1 MIDTHCHLYATEFDA
16 DREEVLD
23 RVKIA
28 GVERI
33 FLPAINTETHQM
45 MMQLADHSNGFCL
58 PMMGLHPCY
67 VNEHFKDE
75 LKAVENWL
83 EKKKFYAIGEIGL
96 DFYHSVEWKRQQYEV
111 FEFQIEL
118 AKKYTLPIVI
128 HSRSS
133 MDACIK
139 VLEEKNDIGLKGIF
153 HCFGGDERQAKKIID
168 MGWMLGIGGVVTYKN
183 AGLAKLL
190 ENISLDYMVLETDA
204 PYLTPTPF
212 RGKRN
217 EPAYV
222 KYVAEKIADIKKI
235 SVEEVIEV
243 TTLNA
248 KKIFSF

>member
-1 MIDTHCHLYATEFDA
+1 M
-16 DREEVLD
+16 
-23 RVKIA
+23 
-28 GVERI
+28 
-33 FLPAINTETHQM
+33 
-45 MMQLADHSNGFCL
+45 
-58 PMMGLHPCY
+58 
-67 VNEHFKDE
+67 DE
-75 LKAVENWL
+75 
-83 EKKKFYAIGEIGL
+83 
-96 DFYHSVEWKRQQYEV
+96 
-111 FEFQIEL
+111 
-118 AKKYTLPIVI
+118 
-128 HSRSS
+128 
-133 MDACIK
+133 CIK

-190 ENISLDYMVLETDA
+190 ENISLDYLVLETDA